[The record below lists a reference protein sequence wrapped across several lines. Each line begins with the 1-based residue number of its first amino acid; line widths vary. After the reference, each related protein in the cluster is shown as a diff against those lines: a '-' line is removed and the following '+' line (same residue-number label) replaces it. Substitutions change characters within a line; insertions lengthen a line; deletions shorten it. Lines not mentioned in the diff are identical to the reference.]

1 MAADSAIAMRGF
13 VILVAWFL
21 PSLAPA
27 AEQPGVIAHRGV
39 VSEAPE
45 NTLPAIAKAIELGCA
60 LAEIDLR
67 YTADGEVVL
76 VHDATL
82 ERTTDG
88 TGSVARKTPAELKRL
103 DAGTRHGASFRG
115 TRIPTLQE
123 AIELARGRIQLY
135 LDLKERDPL
144 PVVRVVERLGAR
156 SNVYYRPYSHTALRL
171 ILAESPESRV
181 LIDLGDWV
189 QAVGLLATLRRAF
202 PTAAIS
208 SDWQNWEPSA
218 VAEARRLGLPTF
230 VNVLGASDT
239 PENLRA
245 AVALGFDYIQ
255 TDHPRQLLELLKSAE
270 PASSTVAPRRPR

>member
-1 MAADSAIAMRGF
+1 
-13 VILVAWFL
+13 L
-21 PSLAPA
+21 PSLALA
-27 AEQPGVIAHRGV
+27 AERPGVIAHRGV
-39 VSEAPE
+39 ALEAPE

-88 TGSVARKTPAELKRL
+88 TGSVAGKTLAELKKL
-103 DAGTRHGASFRG
+103 APP
-115 TRIPTLQE
+115 IPTLQE

-135 LDLKERDPL
+135 LDLKETDPL
-144 PVVRVVERLGAR
+144 PVVRLVERLGAR
-156 SNVYYRPYSHTALRL
+156 SIVYYRPYSHTALRQ

-189 QAVGLLATLRRAF
+189 QAAGLLATLRRTF

-208 SDWQNWEPSA
+208 SDWRSWEPSA

-230 VNVLGASDT
+230 VNVLGAYDT

-245 AVALGFDYIQ
+245 AVALGFDFIQ
-255 TDHPRQLLELLKSAE
+255 TDHPRQLLEILKTAQ
-270 PASSTVAPRRPR
+270 PGSSTAPAR

>member
-1 MAADSAIAMRGF
+1 MRRFTLLAAC
-13 VILVAWFL
+13 FL
-21 PSLAPA
+21 PSLALA
-27 AEQPGVIAHRGV
+27 AERPGVIAHRGV
-39 VSEAPE
+39 ALEAPE

-88 TGSVARKTPAELKRL
+88 TGSVAGKTLAELKQL
-103 DAGTRHGASFRG
+103 DA
-115 TRIPTLQE
+115 RIPTLQE

-135 LDLKERDPL
+135 LDLKETDPL
-144 PVVRVVERLGAR
+144 PVVRLVERLGAR
-156 SNVYYRPYSHTALRL
+156 PIVYYRPYSHTALRQ

-189 QAVGLLATLRRAF
+189 QAPVVLAALRRAF

-208 SDWQNWEPSA
+208 SDWRNWDPAA

-230 VNVLGASDT
+230 VNVLGAYDT

-245 AVALGFDYIQ
+245 AVALGFDFIQ
-255 TDHPRQLLELLKSAE
+255 TDHPRQLLEILK
-270 PASSTVAPRRPR
+270 TGGR

>member
-1 MAADSAIAMRGF
+1 MRRFTLLAAC
-13 VILVAWFL
+13 FL
-21 PSLAPA
+21 PSLALA
-27 AEQPGVIAHRGV
+27 AERPGVIAHRGV
-39 VSEAPE
+39 VLEAPE
-45 NTLPAIAKAIELGCA
+45 NTLPAISKAIELGCA

-76 VHDATL
+76 FHDATL

-88 TGSVARKTPAELKRL
+88 TGSVSGKTLAELKKL
-103 DAGTRHGASFRG
+103 DAGARQADSFQG

-135 LDLKERDPL
+135 LDLKETDPL
-144 PVVRVVERLGAR
+144 PVVRLVERLGAR
-156 SNVYYRPYSHTALRL
+156 SIVYYRPYSHTALRQ

-181 LIDLGDWV
+181 LVDLGDWV
-189 QAVGLLATLRRAF
+189 QAAGLLATLRRTF

-208 SDWQNWEPSA
+208 SDWRNWNPSA

-230 VNVLGASDT
+230 VNVLGAYDT

-245 AVALGFDYIQ
+245 VVALGFDYIQ
-255 TDHPRQLLELLKSAE
+255 TDHPRQLLDILKTARPTGSSA
-270 PASSTVAPRRPR
+270 APGR